1 VTEFP
6 TYQQNRRTRFRRE
19 LALAL
24 VAVVIGAALW
34 LLIIEH
40 VL

>member
-19 LALAL
+19 LALAIA
-24 VAVVIGAALW
+24 AVIVGAALW
-34 LLIIEH
+34 LLIVEH